1 MEERFSPVVNFKMRE
16 SIQQQESSV
25 VSSSTSPSSR
35 IHVKKKLLFNN
46 SNDIRN
52 SVQLKHRSST
62 VKTLNTT
69 AAAENVGYHIHEL
82 SSWNRSSSRLSI
94 KSRRLFKMSNRL
106 KNLSSDA
113 SLLKSLCRE
122 IKTVATSDYD
132 NLSVAHDNSLTSSTS
147 QQKNSGYARLCKSF
161 SFLTSH
167 SCQKRL
173 LVPPNISE
181 QQKKLN
187 INQDFYFSE
196 PSQLNSSS
204 SSSSQLQEPDLPNK
218 QDACVQ
224 TSSTN
229 FSTESASVNNETNT
243 MMQSNTFGSIMANL
257 GSASIRPSSIVVP
270 KEGLFEINR
279 VLVRHRAFS
288 DGQGLSN
295 FQASIPSPPIHHS
308 VSSSKLFYKR
318 F

>member
-1 MEERFSPVVNFKMRE
+1 MEERFSPVVSYKMRE
-16 SIQQQESSV
+16 SIHQQESSV
-25 VSSSTSPSSR
+25 VSSTSSR
-35 IHVKKKLLFNN
+35 IHVKKKLFFNN

-69 AAAENVGYHIHEL
+69 AGAVAAENGGYHEL
-82 SSWNRSSSRLSI
+82 SSWNRSSSRQSI

-132 NLSVAHDNSLTSSTS
+132 NLSGAHDNSLSSSTS

-161 SFLTSH
+161 SFLTSQ

-173 LVPPNISE
+173 LLPPNISE

-187 INQDFYFSE
+187 INHDFYFSE

-204 SSSSQLQEPDLPNK
+204 SSSSSSSQLQKPDLPNK

-257 GSASIRPSSIVVP
+257 GSASIRPSSMVAP

-295 FQASIPSPPIHHS
+295 YQGSMPPPIHHS